1 MNNSILILGANGQDG
16 RLLCDYFDS
25 KNIHYD
31 IVVRNKYRYN
41 SSNIRN
47 IFIGDL
53 NDYNFVEEI
62 FRKNTYNKVF
72 NFANETFVRDNNFI
86 FYSTEKTKI
95 FFNIS
100 RVIEEGELNFWF
112 CQPLSSEIFGVPLEI
127 PQNSATKIDPINNY
141 GLAKTIELH
150 GSKILRSKG
159 YRVFNPIFFN
169 HESSYRDVRFFSAKA
184 IQHFISY
191 ANNTLKQEV
200 FKFHNAKSVRDWGY
214 AKEFMELII
223 IASDKKINGSSVIGT
238 GHQMS
243 VLDFLKYLFIVLGIE
258 VNINICSSNNFI
270 KIVDVKTNEIIA
282 QEMGVNVIDEKR
294 KFMADVNEIKSL
306 GIDQPKIK
314 GAELIKLLIDDTKK
328 ISSNN
333 SC

>member
-1 MNNSILILGANGQDG
+1 M
-16 RLLCDYFDS
+16 
-25 KNIHYD
+25 
-31 IVVRNKYRYN
+31 
-41 SSNIRN
+41 
-47 IFIGDL
+47 
-53 NDYNFVEEI
+53 
-62 FRKNTYNKVF
+62 
-72 NFANETFVRDNNFI
+72 
-86 FYSTEKTKI
+86 
-95 FFNIS
+95 
-100 RVIEEGELNFWF
+100 
-112 CQPLSSEIFGVPLEI
+112 
-127 PQNSATKIDPINNY
+127 
-141 GLAKTIELH
+141 H

-191 ANNTLKQEV
+191 ANNTLKQEI

-243 VLDFLKYLFIVLGIE
+243 VLDFLKHLFIVLGIE

>member
-53 NDYNFVEEI
+53 NNYNFVEEI

-72 NFANETFVRDNNFI
+72 NFANETFVRDNNCI

-127 PQNSATKIDPINNY
+127 PQNSDTKIDPINNY

-243 VLDFLKYLFIVLGIE
+243 VLDFLKHLFTVLGIE
-258 VNINICSSNNFI
+258 VNINICSNSLI

>member
-16 RLLCDYFDS
+16 RLLCDQFDQQ
-25 KNIHYD
+25 NIYYD
-31 IVVRNKYRYN
+31 IVVRDKYRYD
-41 SSNIRN
+41 SKNISE

-53 NDYNFVEEI
+53 NDYEFVQEI
-62 FRKNTYNKVF
+62 FKKKSYDKVF
-72 NFANETFVRDNNFI
+72 NFANETFVRDNNCL
-86 FYSTEKTKI
+86 FYLTEKTKI

-100 RVIEEGELNFWF
+100 RVIEENELNFWL

-141 GLAKTIELH
+141 GLAKTIEFH

-243 VLDFLKYLFIVLGIE
+243 VLDFLKHLFIVLGIE